1 MEIENNLDNESD
13 NETTD
18 GLDDD
23 PNYIYIINYRIIIN
37 YIID

>member
-1 MEIENNLDNESD
+1 MEIENDLDYESD
-13 NETTD
+13 NETTY

-23 PNYIYIINYRIIIN
+23 PNYIYIINYSSIIN